1 MCCFVA
7 VVPTYPILTQC
18 CSRVTVLRGVCEVHY
33 VWTEQHLLHGFAH
46 YFPLNA
52 CLCLFSDLVSLVTDG
67 LVSCLCV
74 GQGDVAVVPIIVKSN
89 DDLRQEQFVSQLL
102 KQIKKS
108 FQRDRVPVWLA
119 SYGNVVACERSC
131 CVSCVCV

>member
-74 GQGDVAVVPIIVKSN
+74 GPGDVAVGTFSRLATCAGHREVQRRPAAGAVRVSAAEAN
-89 DDLRQEQFVSQLL
+89 QEEL
-102 KQIKKS
+102 
-108 FQRDRVPVWLA
+108 PA
-119 SYGNVVACERSC
+119 
-131 CVSCVCV
+131 